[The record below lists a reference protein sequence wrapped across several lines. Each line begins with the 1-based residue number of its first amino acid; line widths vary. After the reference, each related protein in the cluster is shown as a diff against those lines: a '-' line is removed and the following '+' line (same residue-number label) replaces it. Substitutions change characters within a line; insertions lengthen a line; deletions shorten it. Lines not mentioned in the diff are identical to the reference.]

1 MSRHINFS
9 NHPFR
14 FLIYLE
20 WILLAITVLTSL
32 LPSRHHHDSHPE
44 LAIFL
49 LIIFTIMGLRLPT
62 ENESQKIIYTGAQII
77 LIIIIS
83 YYWVKTSAL
92 FPVIFVILV
101 IRSCLIFELSGRL
114 VVTGLSF
121 GLFLYTLTSRMNNP
135 PPRFAPLPPIYY
147 REKFRLFGFN
157 IGILFCVTL
166 VLILILMNTVL
177 SERKSREELAVANKK
192 LREYALR
199 IENQATLEE
208 RNRIAREIH
217 DSLGHSLT
225 ALNLQ
230 LETGLKLWQ
239 SNPTKAKEF
248 LTRAKGLGSTAL
260 QEVRDSVSAM
270 RSYKDSYGVSHNIQP
285 WQEESLEKA
294 VIALLRDV
302 KHSTDVVPLYTIN
315 LEYPL
320 ANDISIPI
328 YRIIQESLTNICK
341 YAKASE
347 IRLQLFTMSGELHL
361 QVQDNGIGFNPEQN
375 TTGFGLQSMRDRAMA
390 LGGNLEIETSPDQ
403 GCMITVIIPLEK
415 YDQGFN
421 S

>member
-1 MSRHINFS
+1 MSRHISFN

-14 FLIYLE
+14 FLLYLE
-20 WILLAITVLTSL
+20 WTLLAIAALTSL
-32 LPSRHHHDSHPE
+32 LPSRHQHDSNPE

-49 LIIFTIMGLRLPT
+49 LIVFAIMGLRLPMGD
-62 ENESQKIIYTGAQII
+62 EVQKIIYTTAQII
-77 LIIIIS
+77 LIIALS
-83 YYWVKTSAL
+83 YFWVKTSAL

-101 IRSCLIFELSGRL
+101 IRSCLIFDLSGRL

-121 GLFLYTLTSRMNNP
+121 GIFLYTLTSRVNNP
-135 PPRFAPLPPIYY
+135 PSRFAPLAPIY
-147 REKFRLFGFN
+147 RDKFRFFGFN
-157 IGILFCVTL
+157 IAILFCVTL
-166 VLILILMNTVL
+166 VFILLLMNTIL
-177 SERKSREELAVANKK
+177 SERKSKEELASANKK
-192 LREYALR
+192 LRKYALK

-239 SNPTKAKEF
+239 SNPEKAKEF
-248 LTRAKGLGSTAL
+248 LVRAKALGSTAL

-270 RSYKDSYGVSHNIQP
+270 RSYRDSSGVSHNIKP
-285 WQEESLEKA
+285 WQGESLEKA
-294 VIALLRDV
+294 IITLINDV
-302 KHSTDVVPLYTIN
+302 KNSTDVAPLHIIN
-315 LEYPL
+315 LEYSL
-320 ANDISIPI
+320 DNDISVPI

-347 IRLQLFTMSGELHL
+347 IKLELFMMSGELHL
-361 QVQDNGIGFNPEQN
+361 QIQDNGVGFNPEQN

-390 LGGNLEIETSPDQ
+390 LGGNLEIETSPGH

-415 YDQGFN
+415 HD
-421 S
+421 